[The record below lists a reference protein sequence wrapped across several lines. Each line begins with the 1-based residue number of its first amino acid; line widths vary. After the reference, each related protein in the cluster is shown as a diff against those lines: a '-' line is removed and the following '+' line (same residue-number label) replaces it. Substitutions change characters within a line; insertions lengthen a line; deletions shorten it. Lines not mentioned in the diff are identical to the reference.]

1 MVIDLHCHVLPA
13 LDDGP
18 QSVAEALAM
27 ARIALNTGTD
37 TLVATPH
44 IDTHWRVS
52 PSEIRPRAE
61 ALSRSLRDGGIEL
74 DLATGGEIALSRY
87 VDLDEDELDLLRL
100 GSGPYLLLE
109 CPLSPTAGDFD
120 VLLAR
125 LCARG
130 ESIVLAHPE
139 RSPLF
144 QKEPERLA
152 ALLDAGV
159 LCSLTAGSIRG
170 EFGGRARL
178 LAIELLRNG
187 FVHNVASDCHD
198 AQRRTPGLDD
208 ALAYAEAE
216 VPGISSQRDWLTS
229 LVPAAILAG
238 EPLPQRPA

>member
-1 MVIDLHCHVLPA
+1 MIDLHCHVLPA

-18 QSVAEALAM
+18 QSLAEALAM
-27 ARIALNTGTD
+27 ARIAVNTGTT

-52 PSEIRPRAE
+52 PQEIRPRAQS
-61 ALSRSLRDGGIEL
+61 LSRSLREEGIEL
-74 DLATGGEIALSRY
+74 EVATGGEIALSRY
-87 VDLDEDELDLLRL
+87 VDLGEEELEQLRL
-100 GSGPYLLLE
+100 GGGPYLLLE

-120 VLLAR
+120 VLLTR
-125 LCARG
+125 LRSRG

-144 QKEPERLA
+144 QKEPERLVK
-152 ALLDAGV
+152 LLDEGL
-159 LCSLTAGSIRG
+159 LCSITAGSIRG

-178 LAIELLRNG
+178 LAIELLRNRL
-187 FVHNVASDCHD
+187 VHNVASDCHD

-216 VPGISSQRDWLTS
+216 LSGVSSQRDWLMR

-238 EPLPQRPA
+238 APLPPRPA

>member
-1 MVIDLHCHVLPA
+1 VIDLHCHVLPA

-18 QSVAEALAM
+18 QSLAEALAM
-27 ARIALNTGTD
+27 ARIAVNTGTA

-52 PSEIRPRAE
+52 PLEIRPRAQS
-61 ALSRSLRDGGIEL
+61 LSRSLREEGIEL
-74 DLATGGEIALSRY
+74 EVATGGEIALSRY
-87 VDLDEDELDLLRL
+87 VDLGEDELEQLRL
-100 GSGPYLLLE
+100 GGGPYLLLE

-125 LCARG
+125 IRSRG

-144 QKEPERLA
+144 QKEPERLVK
-152 ALLDAGV
+152 LLEAGL
-159 LCSLTAGSIRG
+159 LCSITAGSIRG

-187 FVHNVASDCHD
+187 LVHNVASDCHD

-216 VPGISSQRDWLTS
+216 LPGVSSQRDWLMR

-238 EPLPQRPA
+238 APLPPRPA